1 MGYQHDPSRRVG
13 SKKLSILAVIFQTQ
27 RTQEPNKTNYLTWL
41 NDQARNMSIK
51 LLLLSLLLTGQTY
64 AQSYKKIHRK
74 AIVVDT
80 HNDILMKAADK
91 GIVFDRDLGGKTNS
105 DLSRFKTGGLD
116 VQLFS
121 VYCEGDLKKPFAY
134 ANREMD
140 SLDAVV
146 ARNPDKIVK
155 VAGYA
160 ELVKTV
166 KQHKIAAMFGV
177 EGGHMIEDD
186 LNKLEVLY
194 NRGARY
200 LTLTHNI
207 APSWATSAADETSK
221 PNLLNK
227 GLTNFGRQVV
237 RRMNQLGM
245 IIDVSHAG
253 DQTFQDVI
261 ATTTKPIIA
270 SHSSVYNLVP
280 HRRNLKDEQ
289 IKAIAKNDGVIQI
302 NFNPGY
308 IDSSFKEKEIDF
320 LKKHAAENDS
330 LLKSGMGEFYTL
342 DYLYRKYAE
351 ETNPMRPPL
360 SLLIQHI
367 EYIINLVGADYVGLG
382 SDFDGINLTPQ
393 QLDDVTTYPLITKA
407 LVEKGY
413 SKKDINKILG
423 GNFLRVLKANEAK

>member
-1 MGYQHDPSRRVG
+1 MRIQ
-13 SKKLSILAVIFQTQ
+13 
-27 RTQEPNKTNYLTWL
+27 
-41 NDQARNMSIK
+41 
-51 LLLLSLLLTGQTY
+51 LLLLSILFTGEMY

-91 GIVFDRDLGGKTNS
+91 GIIFDHDLTGKTNS
-105 DLSRFKTGGLD
+105 DLARWKKGGLD

-121 VYCEGDLKKPFAY
+121 VYCDGDVKNPFAY

-155 VAGYA
+155 VTGYTQLIKA
-160 ELVKTV
+160 V

-186 LNKLEVLY
+186 LNKLEALY
-194 NRGARY
+194 DRGARY

-207 APSWATSAADETSK
+207 APAWATSAADETTK
-221 PNLLNK
+221 PNLPHT
-227 GLTNFGRQVV
+227 GLTDFGRQVV
-237 RRMNQLGM
+237 QRMNQLGM

-253 DQTFQDVI
+253 DQTFWDVI
-261 ATTTKPIIA
+261 KLTTKPIIA
-270 SHSSVYNLVP
+270 SHSSVYSLVP

-289 IKAIAKNDGVIQI
+289 IKAIAKNGGVIQI
-302 NFNPGY
+302 NFNPGF
-308 IDSSFKEKEIDF
+308 IDSSFNKKEIAF
-320 LKKHAAENDS
+320 LKNHSAEKDS
-330 LLKSGMGEFYTL
+330 LLKSGMGDFYMM
-342 DYLYRKYAE
+342 DYLYNKYAE
-351 ETNPMRPPL
+351 EANLMRPPL
-360 SLLIQHI
+360 FMLMDHI
-367 EYIINLVGADYVGLG
+367 EYIIKLAGIDYVGLG

-413 SKKDINKILG
+413 GKKDITKILG